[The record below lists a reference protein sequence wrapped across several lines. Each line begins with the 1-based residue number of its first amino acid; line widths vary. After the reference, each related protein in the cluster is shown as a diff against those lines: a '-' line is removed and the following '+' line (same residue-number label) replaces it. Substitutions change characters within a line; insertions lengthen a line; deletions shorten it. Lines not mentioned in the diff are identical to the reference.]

1 MTQQSKEIPMRT
13 FISVLAIT
21 SVSMMLGVANP
32 PPDTIEL
39 TGTVRDFKEQGGCG
53 SNGHPDFE
61 VTPSKGYGQYCKNI
75 ATQLGSDGK
84 PVFIGGGKKVRW
96 QCTDSNYQP
105 ICWTMYDASLGDHS
119 IRYRSGQSSGGI
131 ESSDSFNQWY
141 NDVEGVNINILLTL
155 TLVRQQDGSYVF
167 DDQLDANYQ
176 QLGGF
181 FPIENQG
188 WGNPGGSPDRN
199 FHFTFELHT
208 EFTYQEDGAQYFQF
222 IGDDDVWVFIDG
234 QLVIDLGGIHGAT
247 EQNIDISRLA
257 LEDGETYTL
266 DFFFAERHRT
276 QSNFRFQTNLEL
288 QEADLPS
295 GGGYD

>member
-1 MTQQSKEIPMRT
+1 MKT
-13 FISVLAIT
+13 FISITAVSAMSIMLAIT
-21 SVSMMLGVANP
+21 NP
-32 PPDTIEL
+32 PPDSIEL

-61 VTPSKGYGQYCKNI
+61 VTPSKGFGQYCKNI
-75 ATQLGSDGK
+75 ATQLGADGK
-84 PVFIGGGKKVRW
+84 PVFVGNGKKVRW

-105 ICWTMYDASLGDHS
+105 ICWTMYDASQGDHN
-119 IRYRSGQSSGGI
+119 IRYRRGQSTGGI
-131 ESSDSFNQWY
+131 QSASSFNQWY
-141 NDVEGVNINILLTL
+141 NDVDDVNINIPLTIRL
-155 TLVRQQDGSYVF
+155 MRQADGSYVF
-167 DDQLDANYQ
+167 DDQLDSQYQ

-208 EFTYQEDGAQYFQF
+208 EFTYQANGAQYFQF
-222 IGDDDVWVFIDG
+222 IGDDDVWVFING
-234 QLVIDLGGIHGAT
+234 QLVIDLGGIHGST
-247 EQNIDISRLA
+247 EQNVDISRLG
-257 LEDGETYTL
+257 LEDGESYTL

-276 QSNFRFQTNLEL
+276 QSNFRFQTNLLLE
-288 QEADLPS
+288 EADLPE

>member
-1 MTQQSKEIPMRT
+1 MQT
-13 FISVLAIT
+13 FILTS
-21 SVSMMLGVANP
+21 SVSTMAIMLAVTNP
-32 PPDTIEL
+32 PPPNTIEL
-39 TGTVRDFKEQGGCG
+39 TGTVRDFKERTEN
-53 SNGHPDFE
+53 NGHADFE
-61 VTPSKGYGQYCKNI
+61 VYPSKGYGQYCKNI
-75 ATQLGSDGK
+75 STQLGADGK
-84 PVFIGGGKKVRW
+84 PVFVGNGKKVKW
-96 QCTDSNYQP
+96 QCTDSNWDP

-119 IRYRSGQSSGGI
+119 IGYRGGTSAGGI
-131 ESSDSFNQWY
+131 ESSSSFNQWY
-141 NDVEGVNINILLTL
+141 NDVEDVNIQIPLTL
-155 TLVRQQDGSYVF
+155 TLVLQQDGSYVF

-208 EFTYQEDGAQYFQF
+208 EFTYQDDGSQYFQF

-247 EQNIDISRLA
+247 EQYVDISRLE
-257 LEDGETYTL
+257 LEDGESYTL

-276 QSNFRFQTNLEL
+276 QSNFRFQTNLHLED
-288 QEADLPS
+288 AALPD

>member
-1 MTQQSKEIPMRT
+1 MQT
-13 FISVLAIT
+13 FISVTTIT
-21 SVSMMLGVANP
+21 AVSLMLGIANP

-39 TGTVRDFKEQGGCG
+39 TGTVRDFKERSTGCG
-53 SNGHPDFE
+53 GGDGHPDFE
-61 VTPSKGYGQYCKNI
+61 VYPSKGYGQYCKNI
-75 ATQLGSDGK
+75 ATQLGEDGN

-96 QCTDSNYQP
+96 QCTDANYQP
-105 ICWTMYDASLGDHS
+105 ICWTVYDASLGDHN
-119 IRYRSGQSSGGI
+119 IGYRDGTSTGGI
-131 ESSDSFNQWY
+131 ESADTFNQWY
-141 NDVEGVNINILLTL
+141 NDVEGVNINIPLTL

-167 DDQLDANYQ
+167 DDTNDSYYQ

-208 EFTYQEDGAQYFQF
+208 EFTYNEDGSQYFQF
-222 IGDDDVWVFIDG
+222 IGDDDVWVFING
-234 QLVIDLGGIHGAT
+234 YLVIDLGGIHGAT
-247 EQNIDISRLA
+247 EQNIDISRLD

>member
-1 MTQQSKEIPMRT
+1 
-13 FISVLAIT
+13 
-21 SVSMMLGVANP
+21 
-32 PPDTIEL
+32 
-39 TGTVRDFKEQGGCG
+39 GGD
-53 SNGHPDFE
+53 GHPDFE
-61 VTPSKGYGQYCKNI
+61 VYPSKGYGQYCKNI
-75 ATQLGSDGK
+75 ATQLGADGN

-96 QCTDSNYQP
+96 QCTDANYQP
-105 ICWTMYDASLGDHS
+105 ICWTVYDASLGDHN
-119 IRYRSGQSSGGI
+119 IGYRDGTSTGGI
-131 ESSDSFNQWY
+131 ESADTFNQWY
-141 NDVEGVNINILLTL
+141 NDVEGVNINIPLTL

-167 DDQLDANYQ
+167 DDTDDSYYQ

-208 EFTYQEDGAQYFQF
+208 EFTYSEDGSQYFQF
-222 IGDDDVWVFIDG
+222 IGDDDVWVFING
-234 QLVIDLGGIHGAT
+234 YLVIDLGGIHGAT
-247 EQNIDISRLA
+247 EQNIDISRLD

>member
-1 MTQQSKEIPMRT
+1 MQT
-13 FISVLAIT
+13 FISVTAVSAMSIMLAIT
-21 SVSMMLGVANP
+21 NP
-32 PPDTIEL
+32 PPDSIEL
-39 TGTVRDFKEQGGCG
+39 TGTVRDFEEQGGCG

-75 ATQLGSDGK
+75 ATQLGTDGK
-84 PVFIGGGKKVRW
+84 PVFVGNGKKVRW

-105 ICWTMYDASLGDHS
+105 ICWTMYDASQGDHN
-119 IRYRSGQSSGGI
+119 IKYRKGHSTGGI
-131 ESSDSFNQWY
+131 ESEDSFNQWY
-141 NDVEGVNINILLTL
+141 NDVEDVNISIPLTIKL
-155 TLVRQQDGSYVF
+155 MRQQDGSYVF
-167 DDQLDANYQ
+167 DDQLDENYQ

-208 EFTYQEDGAQYFQF
+208 EFTYQANGAQYFQF

-234 QLVIDLGGIHGAT
+234 QLVIDLGGIHGST
-247 EQNIDISRLA
+247 EQYVDIARLG
-257 LEDGETYTL
+257 LEDGESYTL

-276 QSNFRFQTNLEL
+276 QSNFRFQTNLMLEEAEL
-288 QEADLPS
+288 PD

>member
-1 MTQQSKEIPMRT
+1 MQT
-13 FISVLAIT
+13 FISITAVSATSIMLAIT
-21 SVSMMLGVANP
+21 SP

-39 TGTVRDFKEQGGCG
+39 TGTIRDFKEQGEGCG
-53 SNGHPDFE
+53 GDGHPDFE
-61 VTPSKGYGQYCKNI
+61 VYPSKGFGQYCKNI
-75 ATQLGSDGK
+75 STELGADGK
-84 PVFIGGGKKVRW
+84 PVFVGNGKKVRW
-96 QCTDSNYQP
+96 QCTDSSYQP
-105 ICWTMYDASLGDHS
+105 IAWTMYDETLGDHS
-119 IRYRSGQSSGGI
+119 IGYRCGNSTGGI
-131 ESSDSFNQWY
+131 ESASSFNQWY
-141 NDVEGVNINILLTL
+141 NDVEDVNKNIPLTL

-208 EFTYQEDGAQYFQF
+208 EFTYEAEGAQYFKF
-222 IGDDDVWVFIDG
+222 IGDDDVWVFING
-234 QLVIDLGGIHGAT
+234 YLVIDLGGIHGAT
-247 EQNIDISRLA
+247 EQNIDISRLD
-257 LEDGETYTL
+257 LEDGDTYTL

-276 QSNFRFQTNLEL
+276 QSNFRFQTNLQLED
-288 QEADLPS
+288 AALPD

>member
-1 MTQQSKEIPMRT
+1 MQT
-13 FISVLAIT
+13 FISITAVSAISILLAT
-21 SVSMMLGVANP
+21 TNP

-39 TGTVRDFKEQGGCG
+39 TGTVRDFEESGGCG
-53 SNGHPDFE
+53 SDGHPDFE
-61 VTPSKGYGQYCKNI
+61 VYPSKGFGQYCKNI
-75 ATQLGSDGK
+75 DTQLGADGK

-96 QCTDSNYQP
+96 QATDSNWQP
-105 ICWTMYDASLGDHS
+105 ISWTMYDSELGDHS
-119 IRYRSGQSSGGI
+119 IRYRSGNSTGGI
-131 ESSDSFNQWY
+131 QSAASFNQWY
-141 NDVEGVNINILLTL
+141 NDVEGVNINIPLTI
-155 TLVRQQDGSYVF
+155 TLARQQDGSYVF
-167 DDQLDANYQ
+167 DDQLDSNYQ

-208 EFTYQEDGAQYFQF
+208 EFTYQENGAQYFQF

-234 QLVIDLGGIHGAT
+234 YLVIDLGGIHSST
-247 EQNIDISRLA
+247 EQYVDIARLG
-257 LEDGETYTL
+257 LEDGESYTL

-276 QSNFRFQTNLEL
+276 QSNFRFQTNLQLE
-288 QEADLPS
+288 EASLPD

>member
-1 MTQQSKEIPMRT
+1 MQT
-13 FISVLAIT
+13 FISISAASAMSFMLAVT
-21 SVSMMLGVANP
+21 NP
-32 PPDTIEL
+32 PPDSIEL
-39 TGTVRDFKEQGGCG
+39 MGTVRDFKEQSGGD
-53 SNGHPDFE
+53 GHPDFE
-61 VTPSKGYGQYCKNI
+61 AYPSKGFGQYCKNI
-75 ATQLGSDGK
+75 STQLGSDGK
-84 PVFIGGGKKVRW
+84 PVFVGNGKKVKW

-119 IRYRSGQSSGGI
+119 IGYRNGHSTGGI

-141 NDVEGVNINILLTL
+141 NDVEDVNINIPLTL

-167 DDQLDANYQ
+167 DDQLDAAYQ
-176 QLGGF
+176 ELGGF
-181 FPIENQG
+181 FPIENEG

-208 EFTYQEDGAQYFQF
+208 EFTYKEDGAQYFQF

-234 QLVIDLGGIHGAT
+234 QLVIDLGGIHGST
-247 EQNIDISRLA
+247 EQYVDIARLG
-257 LEDGETYTL
+257 LEDGESYSL

-276 QSNFRFQTNLEL
+276 QSNFRFQTNLVLED
-288 QEADLPS
+288 ASLPD